1 MNLRSIDADALLI
14 ACLDNVGDVTTEPAY
29 DSSRLQAA
37 LLYPVHIAASGK
49 ADVAAMT
56 VAYARGIVEHQ
67 PFRGD
72 NTHAALVAMELFL
85 ALNGWAVTAPRDAW
99 EHIVTRFAQSLCTH
113 EEFAK
118 WLRVNL

>member
-14 ACLDNVGDVTTEPAY
+14 ACLDNVDNVTTEPAY

-37 LLYPVHIAASGK
+37 LLYPAAIAASGK

-56 VAYARGIVEHQ
+56 VAYARGIIEHR

-85 ALNGWAVTAPRDAW
+85 SLNGWAVTAPHDAW
-99 EHIVTRFAQSLCTH
+99 EHIVERFAQSLCTH
-113 EEFAK
+113 EDLAN

>member
-1 MNLRSIDADALLI
+1 MNLRSIDAEALLI
-14 ACLDNVGDVTTEPAY
+14 ACLDDIDNGTTEPTY
-29 DSSRLQAA
+29 DRSRLQAA
-37 LLYPVHIAASGK
+37 LLYPVVIATSGK
-49 ADVAAMT
+49 ADVATMT

-85 ALNGWAVTAPRDAW
+85 GLNGWAVTAPRDAW
-99 EHIVTRFAQSLCTH
+99 EHIVARFVQSLCTH
-113 EEFAK
+113 EELAN